1 MKKVALIIGH
11 NLRDKGAYSSIIGTE
26 FDYWKRIAMKIK
38 TIIPDVVDV
47 YERSPNR
54 YYTREMFQ
62 VLEKLNQNK
71 YAFCFELHFNASTDS
86 KANGCECYIY
96 HKNNKAKELA
106 SYIMAILQNKFNSKI
121 RSNHGINLIN
131 SSKVRGGYG
140 ICKSKDTYILIEPFF
155 GTNEDESLRFSIE
168 KDVADLFINFIK
180 EKIKEE

>member
-71 YAFCFELHFNASTDS
+71 YAFCFELHFNSSIDKS
-86 KANGCECYIY
+86 ANGCECYIY
-96 HKNNKAKELA
+96 HKNNEAKMLA
-106 SYIMAILQNKFNSKI
+106 TNFMARLQNVFGTQI
-121 RSNHGINLIN
+121 RNNHGINLVA
-131 SSKVRGGYG
+131 SSHTRGGYG
-140 ICKSKDTYILIEPFF
+140 ICRSKWTYILIEPFF
-155 GTNEDESLRFSIE
+155 GSNPGEAIKFSDENKIVELLVKFIIE
-168 KDVADLFINFIK
+168 NT
-180 EKIKEE
+180 